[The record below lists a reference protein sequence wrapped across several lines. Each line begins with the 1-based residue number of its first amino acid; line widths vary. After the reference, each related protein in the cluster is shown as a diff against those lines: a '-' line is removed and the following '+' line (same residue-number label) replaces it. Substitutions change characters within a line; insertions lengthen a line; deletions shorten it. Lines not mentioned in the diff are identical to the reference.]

1 MDRWVE
7 ARKKKL
13 KKAKGSRSKKEIE
26 EEITELRA
34 EARKLISRATD
45 VEIISTR
52 PPPHERLS
60 IEAEPSFTGFVSL
73 CVVCAIVWA
82 MSCRQAP
89 IRGQRVLL
97 VAVPGLFSD

>member
-26 EEITELRA
+26 EEITKLRA

-45 VEIISTR
+45 VEIISTHLHL
-52 PPPHERLS
+52 PH
-60 IEAEPSFTGFVSL
+60 G
-73 CVVCAIVWA
+73 
-82 MSCRQAP
+82 
-89 IRGQRVLL
+89 
-97 VAVPGLFSD
+97 